1 MKHAAWVVQGIPGLH
16 KTAQMRGRLRS
27 MSKEESKNAL
37 MADDNGEVG
46 LVLNWMQRHGLA
58 GR

>member
-1 MKHAAWVVQGIPGLH
+1 MKYAAWAVQGVPGLH
-16 KTAQMRGRLRS
+16 KAAQMRGRLPS

-37 MADDNGEVG
+37 MAADNGEVG
-46 LVLNWMQRHGLA
+46 LMLNWMQRHGLA

>member
-1 MKHAAWVVQGIPGLH
+1 MKHAAWAVQGVPGLH
-16 KTAQMRGRLRS
+16 KAAQMRGRLPS

-37 MADDNGEVG
+37 MADDNGKVS
-46 LVLNWMQRHGLA
+46 LVLKWMQRHGLA

>member
-1 MKHAAWVVQGIPGLH
+1 MKHAAWAVQGVPGLH
-16 KTAQMRGRLRS
+16 KAAQMRGRLPS

-46 LVLNWMQRHGLA
+46 RMLNWMQRYGLA